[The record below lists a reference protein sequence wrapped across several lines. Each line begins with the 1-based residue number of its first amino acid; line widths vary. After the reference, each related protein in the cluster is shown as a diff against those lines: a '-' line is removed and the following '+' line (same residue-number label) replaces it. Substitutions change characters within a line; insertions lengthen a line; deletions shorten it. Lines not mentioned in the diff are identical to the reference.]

1 MTDPTAQSPTTPG
14 TTSTDTALVIEVFH
28 QAVTEVDNRMTE
40 ENRIGTGIARR
51 TVRIIRG
58 VLLLLAILAVIN
70 LFMIQDLAQAMLEM
84 TSTMDRMQQH
94 FAAVDRDMRI
104 ITQSVLG
111 MNEQVRS
118 LPPMKDYLVLM
129 NQDMANMNQ
138 DVHLMDQNLATMD
151 QHVATITNGVGEM
164 AGRFELLNQ
173 TTQGMGY
180 NVNQMSQPV
189 RTLDPFGFMGP

>member
-1 MTDPTAQSPTTPG
+1 MTDPSAPSTAAPATP
-14 TTSTDTALVIEVFH
+14 STDTALIIEVFH
-28 QAVTEVDNRMTE
+28 RAVTEVDDRMTE

-70 LFMIQDLAQAMLEM
+70 LYLIQDLARAMLDM
-84 TSTMDRMQQH
+84 TGTMDRMQRH
-94 FAAVDRDMRI
+94 FATVDRDMGT

>member
-1 MTDPTAQSPTTPG
+1 MIDQPAQPPAAPG
-14 TTSTDTALVIEVFH
+14 TALIIDVFH
-28 QAVTEVDNRMTE
+28 RAVTEVDNRMTE
-40 ENRIGTGIARR
+40 ENNIGTRIAGR
-51 TVRIIRG
+51 TARIIRG

-70 LFMIQDLAQAMLEM
+70 LYLIQDLARAMLDM
-84 TSTMDRMQQH
+84 TGTMDRMQQH
-94 FAAVDRDMRI
+94 FAAVDRDMGT

-111 MNEQVRS
+111 MNELVRS

-129 NQDMANMNQ
+129 NQDMANMNH
-138 DVHLMDQNLATMD
+138 DVLFMDQNLATMD
-151 QHVATITNGVGEM
+151 QHVATITNGIGEM

-189 RTLDPFGFMGP
+189 RTLDPFGFMGR

>member
-1 MTDPTAQSPTTPG
+1 MIDQPAQPPAAPG
-14 TTSTDTALVIEVFH
+14 TALIIDVFH
-28 QAVTEVDNRMTE
+28 RAVTEVDNRMTE
-40 ENRIGTGIARR
+40 ENNIGTRIAGR
-51 TVRIIRG
+51 TARIIRG

-70 LFMIQDLAQAMLEM
+70 LYLIQDLARAMLDM
-84 TSTMDRMQQH
+84 TGTMDRMQQH
-94 FAAVDRDMRI
+94 FAAVDRDMGT

-111 MNEQVRS
+111 MNELVRS

-129 NQDMANMNQ
+129 NQDMANMNR
-138 DVHLMDQNLATMD
+138 DVLFMDQNLATMD

-173 TTQGMGY
+173 TTRGMGY

-189 RTLDPFGFMGP
+189 RTLDPFGFMGR

>member
-1 MTDPTAQSPTTPG
+1 MTDPSAPSTTAPA
-14 TTSTDTALVIEVFH
+14 TSLTDTALIIEVFH
-28 QAVTEVDNRMTE
+28 RAVTEVDTRMTE

-70 LFMIQDLAQAMLEM
+70 LYLIQDLARAMLDM
-84 TSTMDRMQQH
+84 TGTMDRMQRH
-94 FAAVDRDMRI
+94 FATVDRDMRT

-129 NQDMANMNQ
+129 NQDMTHMNQ
-138 DVHLMDQNLATMD
+138 DVRFMDQNLATMD

>member
-1 MTDPTAQSPTTPG
+1 MTDPSAPSTTAPA
-14 TTSTDTALVIEVFH
+14 TSLTDTALIIEVFH
-28 QAVTEVDNRMTE
+28 RAVTEVDTRMTE

-70 LFMIQDLAQAMLEM
+70 LYLIQDLARAMLDM
-84 TSTMDRMQQH
+84 TGTMDRMQQH
-94 FAAVDRDMRI
+94 FATVDRDMRT

-129 NQDMANMNQ
+129 NQDMTHMNQ
-138 DVHLMDQNLATMD
+138 DVRFMDQNLATMD

>member
-189 RTLDPFGFMGP
+189 RTLDPFGFMGR

>member
-1 MTDPTAQSPTTPG
+1 MMDPAAPPPAAPEPTR
-14 TTSTDTALVIEVFH
+14 TDTALIIEVFH
-28 QAVTEVDNRMTE
+28 RAVTEVDNRMTE
-40 ENRIGTGIARR
+40 ENRIGTRIARR
-51 TVRIIRG
+51 TLRIIRG

-70 LFMIQDLAQAMLEM
+70 LYMIQDLAQAMLDM
-84 TSTMDRMQQH
+84 ISTMDRMQQH
-94 FAAVDRDMRI
+94 FAAVDRDMRT

-129 NQDMANMNQ
+129 NQDMANMNH
-138 DVHLMDQNLATMD
+138 DVRFMDQNLANMD

-189 RTLDPFGFMGP
+189 RTLDPFGFMGR

>member
-1 MTDPTAQSPTTPG
+1 MIDQPAQPPAAPG
-14 TTSTDTALVIEVFH
+14 TALIIDVFH
-28 QAVTEVDNRMTE
+28 RAVTEVDNRMTE
-40 ENRIGTGIARR
+40 ENNIGTRIAGR
-51 TVRIIRG
+51 TARIIRG

-70 LFMIQDLAQAMLEM
+70 LYLIQDLARAMLDM
-84 TSTMDRMQQH
+84 TGTMDRMQQH
-94 FAAVDRDMRI
+94 FAAVDRDMGT

-111 MNEQVRS
+111 MNELVRS

-138 DVHLMDQNLATMD
+138 DVLFMDQNLATMD

-189 RTLDPFGFMGP
+189 RTLDPFGFMGR

>member
-1 MTDPTAQSPTTPG
+1 MIDQPAQPPAAPG
-14 TTSTDTALVIEVFH
+14 TALIIDVFH
-28 QAVTEVDNRMTE
+28 RAVTEVDNRMTE
-40 ENRIGTGIARR
+40 ENNIGTRIARR
-51 TVRIIRG
+51 TARIIRG

-70 LFMIQDLAQAMLEM
+70 LYLIQDLARAMLDM
-84 TSTMDRMQQH
+84 TGTMDRMQQH
-94 FAAVDRDMRI
+94 FAAVDRDMGT

-111 MNEQVRS
+111 MNELVRS

-129 NQDMANMNQ
+129 NQDMANMNH
-138 DVHLMDQNLATMD
+138 DVLFMDQNLATMD
-151 QHVATITNGVGEM
+151 QHVATITNGIGEM

-189 RTLDPFGFMGP
+189 RTLDPFGFMGR

>member
-1 MTDPTAQSPTTPG
+1 MIDQPAQPPAAPG
-14 TTSTDTALVIEVFH
+14 TALIIDVFH
-28 QAVTEVDNRMTE
+28 RAVTEVDNRMTE
-40 ENRIGTGIARR
+40 ENNIGTRIARR
-51 TVRIIRG
+51 TARIIRG

-70 LFMIQDLAQAMLEM
+70 LYLIQDLARAMLDM
-84 TSTMDRMQQH
+84 TGTMDRMQQH
-94 FAAVDRDMRI
+94 FAAVDRDMGT

-111 MNEQVRS
+111 MNELVRS

-129 NQDMANMNQ
+129 NQDMANMNH
-138 DVHLMDQNLATMD
+138 DVLFMDQNLATMD

-189 RTLDPFGFMGP
+189 RTLDPFGFMGR

>member
-1 MTDPTAQSPTTPG
+1 MMDPAAPPPAAPEPTR
-14 TTSTDTALVIEVFH
+14 TDTALIIEVFH
-28 QAVTEVDNRMTE
+28 RAVTEVDNRMTE

-70 LFMIQDLAQAMLEM
+70 LYMIQDLAQAMLDM
-84 TSTMDRMQQH
+84 ISTMDRMQQH
-94 FAAVDRDMRI
+94 FAAVDRDMRT

-129 NQDMANMNQ
+129 NQDMANMNH
-138 DVHLMDQNLATMD
+138 DVRFMDQNLANMD

-189 RTLDPFGFMGP
+189 RTLDPFGFMGR

>member
-1 MTDPTAQSPTTPG
+1 MIDQPAQPPAAPG
-14 TTSTDTALVIEVFH
+14 TALIIDVFH
-28 QAVTEVDNRMTE
+28 RAVTEVDNRMTE
-40 ENRIGTGIARR
+40 ENNIGTRIARR
-51 TVRIIRG
+51 TARIIRG

-70 LFMIQDLAQAMLEM
+70 LYLIQDLARAMLDM
-84 TSTMDRMQQH
+84 TGTMDRMQQH
-94 FAAVDRDMRI
+94 FAAVDRDMGT

-111 MNEQVRS
+111 MNELVRS

-138 DVHLMDQNLATMD
+138 DVLFMDQNLATID

-189 RTLDPFGFMGP
+189 RTLDPFGFMGR

>member
-1 MTDPTAQSPTTPG
+1 MIDQPAQPPAAPG
-14 TTSTDTALVIEVFH
+14 TALIIDVFH
-28 QAVTEVDNRMTE
+28 RAVTEVDNRMTE
-40 ENRIGTGIARR
+40 ENNIGTRIAGR
-51 TVRIIRG
+51 TARIIRG

-70 LFMIQDLAQAMLEM
+70 LYLIQDLARAMLDM
-84 TSTMDRMQQH
+84 TGTMDRMQQH
-94 FAAVDRDMRI
+94 FAAVDRDMGT

-111 MNEQVRS
+111 INELVRS

-138 DVHLMDQNLATMD
+138 DVLFMDQNLATMD

-189 RTLDPFGFMGP
+189 RTLDPFGFMGR

>member
-1 MTDPTAQSPTTPG
+1 MMDPAAPPPAAPEPTR
-14 TTSTDTALVIEVFH
+14 TDTALIIEVFH
-28 QAVTEVDNRMTE
+28 RAVTEVDNRMTE

-51 TVRIIRG
+51 TLRIIRG

-70 LFMIQDLAQAMLEM
+70 LYMIQDLAQAMLDM
-84 TSTMDRMQQH
+84 ISTMDRMQQH
-94 FAAVDRDMRI
+94 FAAVDRDMRT

-129 NQDMANMNQ
+129 NQDMANMNH
-138 DVHLMDQNLATMD
+138 DVRFMDQNLANMD

-189 RTLDPFGFMGP
+189 RTLDPFGFMGR